1 MRYWANDLLHFWFH
15 TLKPRDWF
23 GSSASVDAELRRR
36 YGRLLLGLA
45 TRAPGEFLTSPRGA
59 LAAVLLFDQLPRNL
73 YRDDPRGFASDDLAR
88 AICKGAL
95 ARGWDAQLARKQ
107 RHFLYMPLM
116 HSEDI
121 ADQLLALKLFT
132 GLGDNFTMQFA
143 RSHYRMIARF
153 GRYPHRNRVLGRRSI
168 PAEQRAIDAGNAW

>member
-23 GSSASVDAELRRR
+23 GSSQSVDAQLRRR
-36 YGRLLLGLA
+36 YGRLPAALGA
-45 TRAPGEFLTSPRGA
+45 RAPREFLTTPRGA

-73 YRDDPRGFASDDLAR
+73 HRDDPRAFACDGLAR
-88 AICKGAL
+88 AICRGAL
-95 ARGWDAQLARKQ
+95 AKSWDAQLTRRQ

-116 HSEDI
+116 HSEAI
-121 ADQLLALKLFT
+121 ADQLLALKLFSA
-132 GLGDNFTMQFA
+132 LGDNFVLQFA

-153 GRYPHRNRVLGRRSI
+153 GRYPHRNRVLDRRATH
-168 PAEQRAIDAGNAW
+168 AEQRAIDAGNVW